1 MQRKCINC
9 GEPLKDDAVFCT
21 KCGAKQPVEKKCPNC
36 GAPIKAGMLF
46 CAKQDFNENELR
58 DIPKMTSN
66 NGNSSNQNN
75 SLKIIIG
82 VLIAIIVIGAGGG
95 FYYYKITQNNATVAE
110 SSSSSEVVS
119 SDTANSSEKQQ
130 PAETKPEVKDN
141 LAQARDILESKNFG
155 FGIKAVSNITD
166 DGFLAYSTDEG
177 VAFIAYDKK
186 DDVITPINF
195 DKKLLNIANGKKED
209 SIILTL
215 YKSNDTAS
223 KDSKLGY
230 WEGEKHIFSVFSDYT
245 VDGSGN
251 VVPGMLTSGAGRNPS
266 HFQSYLQE
274 QENVNIVNLALTHA
288 DSLRQD
294 MQARN
299 IQY

>member
-1 MQRKCINC
+1 MSRFC
-9 GEPLKDDAVFCT
+9 G
-21 KCGAKQPVEKKCPNC
+21 KCGAKLEDNEEFCHKC
-36 GAPIKAGMLF
+36 G
-46 CAKQDFNENELR
+46 AKQDFNENELR
-58 DIPKMTSN
+58 DIPKMTLN
-66 NGNSSNQNN
+66 HKNSSNENN

-95 FYYYKITQNNATVAE
+95 FYYYKTTQNNATVAE
-110 SSSSSEVVS
+110 SSSPSEVIS

-155 FGIKAVSNITD
+155 FGIIAVSNITD
-166 DGFLAYSTDEG
+166 DGFLAYTTDEG

-186 DDVITPINF
+186 DDVITPIKF
-195 DKKLLNIANGKKED
+195 DKKLLNIANGKKD
-209 SIILTL
+209 DYIILTL
-215 YKSNDTAS
+215 YKSNDTAN
-223 KDSKLGY
+223 KDNNLGY
-230 WEGEKHIFSVFSDYT
+230 WQAEKHIFPVFAAYK
-245 VDGSGN
+245 VDSNGN
-251 VVPGMLTSGAGRNPS
+251 IEPGMLTSGRGENPR
-266 HFQSYLQE
+266 HLQEYLQE